1 MDERI
6 KKLERQV
13 QDLLDYKAERIRQQ
27 LFFPVDDASKRVL
40 GAVVNNGDGASTKT
54 QTINTA
60 GATAVVPA
68 PYLGTKFFLVDGSY
82 KEFPYIA

>member
-13 QDLLDYKAERIRQQ
+13 QELLDYKAERIRQQ

-40 GAVVNNGDGASTKT
+40 GAVVNNGDGSSTKT
-54 QTINTA
+54 QVVSTS
-60 GATAVVPA
+60 GATATVPA
-68 PYLGTKFFLVDGSY
+68 PYLGTKLFLVDGSY